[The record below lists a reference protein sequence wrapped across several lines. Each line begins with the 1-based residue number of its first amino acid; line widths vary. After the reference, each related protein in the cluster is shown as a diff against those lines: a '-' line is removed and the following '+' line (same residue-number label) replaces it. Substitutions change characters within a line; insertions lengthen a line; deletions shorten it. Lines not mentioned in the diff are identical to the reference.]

1 MKKAAV
7 ISLDMDQRQAFYQ
20 ISFLFMFELL
30 RGCLSAPFG
39 LNKCIFFPLLSWYK
53 GCNLSWPESVER
65 HIFALTQL
73 KIHKL

>member
-1 MKKAAV
+1 MKKAVV

-39 LNKCIFFPLLSWYK
+39 LNKCIFFPYSHGTKDVISVDPSLLNVTFS
-53 GCNLSWPESVER
+53 P
-65 HIFALTQL
+65 
-73 KIHKL
+73 